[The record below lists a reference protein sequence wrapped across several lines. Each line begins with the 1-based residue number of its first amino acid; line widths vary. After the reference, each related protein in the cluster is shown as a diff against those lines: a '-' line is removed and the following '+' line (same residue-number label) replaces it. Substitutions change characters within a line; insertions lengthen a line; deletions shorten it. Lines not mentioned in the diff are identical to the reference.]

1 MTGPGRAERAGQ
13 TARARPPGL
22 PAPDRCLVMGIVNV
36 TPDSFSDGGKW
47 LDPAAAVAHGLRL
60 AAEGADIVDVGGES
74 TRPGAQRVDEAEEL
88 RRIGPVIS
96 GLAAAGAAVSVD
108 TMRAGVAEVAL
119 GAGARM
125 VNDVS
130 GGLADPRLPRLAGEA
145 GVPYVV
151 THWRGYGRDM
161 QDRAVYDDVVRE
173 VSAELR
179 RQVDAVIAAGVD
191 ASAVIVDPGIGF
203 AKLHGHNWTLLT
215 SLGEIARLGGD
226 RAFPVLVGASRKSF
240 LGSLLRGADGEPRP
254 PAERDGAT
262 VAVSALAAAAGAW
275 CVRVHAVAANA
286 DAVRVAARWA
296 AASGMAAPAGA
307 PGPADGAGAA
317 DPARA
322 AGTA

>member
-1 MTGPGRAERAGQ
+1 MTVLE
-13 TARARPPGL
+13 GL

-47 LDPAAAVAHGLRL
+47 LDPVAAVAHGLRL

-96 GLAAAGAAVSVD
+96 ELAAAGAAVSVD

-130 GGLADPRLPRLAGEA
+130 GGLADPRMPRLAAEA

-161 QDRAVYDDVVRE
+161 QERAVYDDVVRE
-173 VSAELR
+173 VVAELR
-179 RQVDAVIAAGVD
+179 QRVDAVIAAGVD
-191 ASAVIVDPGIGF
+191 PSAVIVDPGIGF
-203 AKLHGHNWTLLT
+203 AKLHGHNWALLT
-215 SLGEIARLGGD
+215 SLGEVARLGGD
-226 RAFPVLVGASRKSF
+226 RPFPVLVGASRKSF
-240 LGSLLRGADGEPRP
+240 LGSLLRAGGEPRP
-254 PAERDGAT
+254 AAERDGAT

-286 DAVRVAARWA
+286 DAVRVAARWT
-296 AASGMAAPAGA
+296 AASRRAGPAGA
-307 PGPADGAGAA
+307 AGRASGAGAA
-317 DPARA
+317 DPAHA

>member
-1 MTGPGRAERAGQ
+1 MTVLDD
-13 TARARPPGL
+13 L
-22 PAPDRCLVMGIVNV
+22 PAPDRCLVMGVLNV
-36 TPDSFSDGGKW
+36 TPDSFSDGGRW

-88 RRIGPVIS
+88 RRISPVIS
-96 GLAAAGAAVSVD
+96 ELVAAGALVSVD

-119 GAGARM
+119 GAGARL

-130 GGLADPRLPRLAGEA
+130 GGLADPRMPRLVAEA

-161 QDRAVYDDVVRE
+161 QERAVYDDVVRE
-173 VSAELR
+173 VGAELR
-179 RQVDAVIAAGVD
+179 RRVDAVVAAGVD
-191 ASAVIVDPGIGF
+191 PSSVIVDPGIGF
-203 AKLHGHNWTLLT
+203 AKLQGHNWALLT

-226 RAFPVLVGASRKSF
+226 TPFPVLVGASRKSF
-240 LGSLLRGADGEPRP
+240 LGALLRGADGKPRP
-254 PAERDGAT
+254 AAERDGAT

-286 DAVRVAARWA
+286 DAVRVAARWT
-296 AASGMAAPAGA
+296 AASGLAAPAEA
-307 PGPADGAGAA
+307 ARPANGAGAA

-322 AGTA
+322 AGSA

>member
-1 MTGPGRAERAGQ
+1 MTVLE
-13 TARARPPGL
+13 GL
-22 PAPDRCLVMGIVNV
+22 PAPDRCLVMGVVNV
-36 TPDSFSDGGKW
+36 TPDSFSDGGQW

-74 TRPGAQRVDEAEEL
+74 TRPGARRVDEAEEL
-88 RRIGPVIS
+88 RRISPVIAE
-96 GLAAAGAAVSVD
+96 LAAAGVVVSVD

-130 GGLADPRLPRLAGEA
+130 GGLADPRMPRLAAGA

-161 QDRAVYDDVVRE
+161 QERAVYDDVVRE
-173 VSAELR
+173 VGAELR
-179 RQVDAVIAAGVD
+179 RRVDEVIAAGVD
-191 ASAVIVDPGIGF
+191 PSAVIVDPGIGF
-203 AKLHGHNWTLLT
+203 AKLPAHNWTLLT
-215 SLGEIARLGGD
+215 SLAEISRLGGD
-226 RAFPVLVGASRKSF
+226 RPFPVLVGASRKSF
-240 LGSLLRGADGEPRP
+240 LGSLLHGTDGEPRP
-254 PAERDGAT
+254 AAGRDGAT

-296 AASGMAAPAGA
+296 AASGTAAPAGA
-307 PGPADGAGAA
+307 GGRVIGTGAA
-317 DPARA
+317 RPARS